1 MNLEAVK
8 YAQISEIWNYIWIF
22 SFMDLLII
30 LMFVIHFKDIINYFM
45 ANIVKLLK
53 PNKEI

>member
-1 MNLEAVK
+1 
-8 YAQISEIWNYIWIF
+8 
-22 SFMDLLII
+22 MDLLII